1 MAPRH
6 GIEKSTREA
15 RLDEVNPGSG
25 QTPSGE
31 TVASI
36 GNWPS
41 FSPIEIVARVARLGA
56 SRDRVAL
63 ESRWPLIPRGG
74 SLILE
79 SRSHPSEVIGE
90 QQWLPAC
97 EGTNRIEDVTLSR
110 QRCILQ

>member
-15 RLDEVNPGSG
+15 RLDEVNPGSS
-25 QTPSGE
+25 QPPSRE

-36 GNWPS
+36 GDRPS
-41 FSPIEIVARVARLGA
+41 FSPIELVARVARLGA

-63 ESRWPLIPRGG
+63 ESRWPLLPRGR

-79 SRSHPSEVIGE
+79 SRSLPSEVIGE
-90 QQWLPAC
+90 QEWLPAG
-97 EGTNRIEDVTLSR
+97 EGTNRIEDVALSR
-110 QRCILQ
+110 ERCILQ